1 MRSRST
7 IIMAVIGAVVV
18 LSIIGGLYFQDSG
31 RQIVGG
37 ATNTV
42 AILRIEGVIAGGGSG
57 ESLLGAVAGSDAVVA
72 LIAEAAQDQEIA
84 ALVLRINSPGGSA
97 AASQE
102 IAEELEN
109 FRATGKKVITS
120 MSDVAASGGYWI
132 AAASDLIV
140 ANPGTTTGSIGVI
153 IQITDL
159 RQLYEKLGVDFRV
172 FKSGPLKDIGSA
184 NRAMTE
190 AEEEVFQAM
199 VNDIF
204 QQFIDQVATGRDLD
218 RDQVIELAD
227 GRVFTGRQAKEAGLV
242 DELGNFTFAL
252 DRAAELAGLGENYQ
266 VRELRRLTPIERLLG
281 LGLTKSLSQALGQA
295 LRTVIQELLL
305 ESGLEGGLT
314 TR

>member
-7 IIMAVIGAVVV
+7 IVMAVIGAVVA
-18 LSIIGGLYFQDSG
+18 LSIIGGLYLQDSG
-31 RQIVGG
+31 RQIVRG
-37 ATNTV
+37 AANTV

-72 LIAEAAQDQEIA
+72 LIAEAAEDPEVA

-109 FRATGKKVITS
+109 FKAAGKKVITS

-159 RQLYEKLGVDFRV
+159 RELYEKLGVDFRV

-184 NRAMTE
+184 NREMTE

-204 QQFIDQVATGRDLD
+204 EQFIDQVVAGRDLD